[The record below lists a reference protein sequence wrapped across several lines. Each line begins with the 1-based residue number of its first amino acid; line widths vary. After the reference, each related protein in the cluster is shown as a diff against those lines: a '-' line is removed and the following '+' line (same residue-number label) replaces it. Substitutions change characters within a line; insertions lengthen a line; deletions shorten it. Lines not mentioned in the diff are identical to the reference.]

1 MDDNNVFYI
10 RDLFSRNLKR
20 LRASANIS
28 QLTLANQV
36 ELSHNFINDIEN
48 GKKWPS
54 AKSIG
59 KLAIALRV
67 EPYQFFLSE
76 SRWNQR
82 EKEILS
88 TYLDDL
94 EDSINKTLTDYRK
107 RYIPNGTAKPNGFD
121 ERSLN

>member
-1 MDDNNVFYI
+1 MDENDVFFI
-10 RDLFSRNLKR
+10 RDLFSKNLKR
-20 LRASANIS
+20 LRTSANIS

-36 ELSHNFINDIEN
+36 GLSHNFINDIEN
-48 GKKWPS
+48 SKKWPS

-76 SRWNQR
+76 SRWNER
-82 EKEILS
+82 GKEVLA

-94 EDSINKTLTDYRK
+94 EDSLNKTLTDYRK
-107 RYIPNGTAKPNGFD
+107 RYIPNAVNRINEVEKGNL
-121 ERSLN
+121 R